1 MVTQSLYLGFRRE
14 ASGKLGALTLHSNKS
29 RKYFSLSIS
38 IFCFHLQQTWLFFC
52 QPYTSIFKVWCH
64 LRICSASLLLKFQ
77 SLSGTSGQL
86 FIFLVNVTNF
96 FCLLDF
102 WGRKT
107 RLDALYKKTVRMGV
121 EVIGRRMTQVFLSCS
136 QSMPIYSF
144 LGISGNMESL
154 LELPRIVPT
163 TIRTCSC
170 FFHHFPFFL
179 FLGHDLPCQD
189 DQTVWSFLLLFSR
202 NSTELLVCWLH
213 PLMFSVLL
221 WIYFHYYSLWLVK
234 WGF

>member
-1 MVTQSLYLGFRRE
+1 M
-14 ASGKLGALTLHSNKS
+14 
-29 RKYFSLSIS
+29 
-38 IFCFHLQQTWLFFC
+38 
-52 QPYTSIFKVWCH
+52 SIFKVWCH

-86 FIFLVNVTNF
+86 FIFLVNVTIF

-107 RLDALYKKTVRMGV
+107 RLDSLYKKTVRMGV

-154 LELPRIVPT
+154 LELRRIVPT

-170 FFHHFPFFL
+170 FFPSF
-179 FLGHDLPCQD
+179 
-189 DQTVWSFLLLFSR
+189 SFLSFSFMIFPAR
-202 NSTELLVCWLH
+202 MIKQYSPFCFCFPETQQNVWFVDCIPSC
-213 PLMFSVLL
+213 SQC
-221 WIYFHYYSLWLVK
+221 YY
-234 WGF
+234 GFISITIAFG